1 MKKKMKKI
9 LIIILIIA
17 SFLFL
22 KCSYVKAASMSDIIS
37 AGNSFLDIGK
47 SQEKDGT
54 RVDDF
59 VDSFM
64 PIGQILVS
72 IAVVVIMAVT
82 VIMAIKWIIA
92 TPDKKAK
99 LKQQT
104 IGLVVSMIVI
114 FGAVGIWKVV
124 RDIMQKFEDNIANN
138 VNETVLVAID
148 RENEK

>member
-59 VDSFM
+59 VDSFI

-72 IAVVVIMAVT
+72 IAVVLIMAVT

-99 LKQQT
+99 LQQQT